1 MSESPTGRSGDRSVA
16 ADPNTPH
23 IVAIANQKGGVGK
36 TTTAINLA
44 TALAVQGRRVLLID
58 LDPQGNASTG
68 LGISYASRRAGSYAL
83 IAENAPL
90 AGLACATEIET
101 LRLVPAD
108 NELAGAEIELVDRER
123 REYCLREALSAG
135 AAQGAGQ
142 GAGQDYEFILID
154 CPPSLGLLTLNA
166 LIAAHSVLV
175 PLQCEFFALEG
186 VSQLI
191 RTVDRV
197 RRAFNPSLR
206 LQGLVL
212 TMFDRRNNLSE
223 LVAADARGFFGDQ
236 VFETV
241 IPRNIR
247 ISEAQSHGKPAHLYD
262 AKSSGAMAYARL
274 ADEVLARLSGSKV
287 PVPATVREQ
296 V

>member
-1 MSESPTGRSGDRSVA
+1 MSESPTGRPAGESSAG
-16 ADPNTPH
+16 PKPIPH

-44 TALAVQGRRVLLID
+44 TALAHRSFRVLLID

-68 LGISYASRRAGSYAL
+68 LGISYASRSNGSYAL
-83 IAENAPL
+83 IAD
-90 AGLACATEIET
+90 ACDPADVACPTMVPS
-101 LRLVPAD
+101 LWLVPAD
-108 NELAGAEIELVDRER
+108 NELAGAEIELVDRNR
-123 REYCLREALSAG
+123 REFRLRDALLPEAASLPY
-135 AAQGAGQ
+135 
-142 GAGQDYEFILID
+142 DIILID

-166 LIAAHSVLV
+166 LIAAQSVLV

-191 RTVDRV
+191 RTVERV
-197 RRAFNPSLR
+197 RRAFNPTLL
-206 LQGLVL
+206 LQGMVL

-223 LVAADARGFFGDQ
+223 LVAADARSFFGTQ

-247 ISEAQSHGKPAHLYD
+247 ISEAQSHGKPASLYD
-262 AKSSGAMAYARL
+262 PRSSGALAYDRL
-274 ADEVLARLSGSKV
+274 AEELLERLAKRT
-287 PVPATVREQ
+287 PAA
-296 V
+296 